1 MKKVIN
7 KYFVLIWLVTVGV
20 YNTLLFLLFN
30 EYNKEALNKPA
41 FWVLYGVM
49 MFAFVAWL
57 LIGNF
62 EKNTSDGGIRPVA
75 TFVGP
80 YVGLIFVIT
89 TIMFFFAS
97 KIKVIWIIIPFILIT
112 ALFLIIM
119 IFASKNRE
127 MIKENPQRVKE
138 IFSVEDLNA
147 YFMGIAK
154 IATNDTKEVVLS
166 LSNLCAGL
174 TSISGSTELDA
185 LEKRLFEY
193 AALIKQNATR
203 GEALNIY
210 NNVDRFK
217 KILKEREALVATL

>member
-97 KIKVIWIIIPFILIT
+97 KINVIWIIIPFILIT

>member
-138 IFSVEDLNA
+138 IFSVEDLNE

>member
-30 EYNKEALNKPA
+30 EYNEEALNKPA

-138 IFSVEDLNA
+138 IFSVEDLNE

>member
-7 KYFVLIWLVTVGV
+7 KYFALIWLVVVGV
-20 YNTLLFLLFN
+20 YNALLFLLFN
-30 EYNKEALNKPA
+30 EYQKEALDKPA

-49 MFAFVAWL
+49 MFAFIVWL
-57 LIGNF
+57 VIGNI
-62 EKNTSDGGIRPVA
+62 EKNTKDGGIRPIS

-80 YVGLIFVIT
+80 YVGLLFVIT

-97 KIKVIWIIIPFILIT
+97 KLNVIWIIIPFILIT
-112 ALFLIIM
+112 ALFLIVV

-138 IFSVEDLNA
+138 IFSVEDLKA
-147 YFMGIAK
+147 YFMDAAEG
-154 IATNDTKEVVLS
+154 ATTDTKEVVLS

-174 TSISGSTELDA
+174 TSISGSTELDN

-193 AALIKQNATR
+193 AALIKQNAAR
-203 GEALNIY
+203 GETLNIY

-217 KILKEREALVATL
+217 KVLKEREALVATL

>member
-1 MKKVIN
+1 
-7 KYFVLIWLVTVGV
+7 
-20 YNTLLFLLFN
+20 
-30 EYNKEALNKPA
+30 
-41 FWVLYGVM
+41 

-138 IFSVEDLNA
+138 IFSVEDLNT

-210 NNVDRFK
+210 NNVDHFK
-217 KILKEREALVATL
+217 KILKEK